1 MYAISWFIFFSS
13 VSSLFLIVYHVFLVN
28 KDYYSRGNEIP
39 EGNAVKT
46 GIAVVLGGTSDF
58 APGYVP

>member
-1 MYAISWFIFFSS
+1 
-13 VSSLFLIVYHVFLVN
+13 VN

-58 APGYVP
+58 APGYVPWKYRGTVGSTAVQQLTVS